1 MKIFIDTA
9 NVEAIKKWEKT
20 GIVDGVTS
28 NPTLLSKEG
37 GDPKKQVL
45 EICKLMVGKDVSVEV
60 TEKKPSDVYKQ
71 AKEIAQL
78 ADNVVVKIPC
88 HLSYYPVIHRLVQ
101 EDIKLNITLVFTV
114 IQGMMMCK
122 LGVKYISPFVGRW
135 DDIDVDGI
143 AVLDEMRIM
152 LDQYNYSTQLL
163 AASLRN
169 TRHVHDAIIAGA
181 DVGTIPVPVLEKI
194 TRHPLT
200 DQGIMKFDADWQKM
214 GIKQFP

>member
-20 GIVDGVTS
+20 GIIDGITS

-45 EICKLMVGKDVSVEV
+45 EICKLMAGKDVSVEV

-71 AKEIAQL
+71 AKEIAKL
-78 ADNVVVKIPC
+78 ADNIVVKIPC
-88 HLSYYPVIHRLVQ
+88 HLSYYPVIHRLSQ
-101 EDIKLNITLVFTV
+101 EGIKLNITLVFTV

-122 LGVKYISPFVGRW
+122 LGVKYISPFIGRW

-143 AVLDEMRIM
+143 ALLDEMRIII
-152 LDQYNYSTQLL
+152 DQYNYSTQLL

>member
-1 MKIFIDTA
+1 MKIFLDTA
-9 NVEAIKKWEKT
+9 NLDDIKKWLQA

-28 NPTLLSKEG
+28 NPTHLSQEG
-37 GDPKKQVL
+37 GDPTKQVL
-45 EICKLMVGKDVSVEV
+45 EICKMMPGKDISVEV

-71 AKEIAQL
+71 AKEIASL
-78 ADNVVVKIPC
+78 AENVVVKIPC
-88 HLSYYPVIHRLVQ
+88 HVSYYPVIRKLVQ
-101 EDIKLNITLVFTV
+101 ENINLNITLVFTL

-122 LGVKYISPFVGRW
+122 LGVRYISPFIGRW

-143 AVLDEMRIM
+143 QLLDEMRFM
-152 LDQYNYSTQLL
+152 VDQYQYSTQIL

-169 TRHVHDAIIAGA
+169 PRHVHDAILAGA
-181 DVGTIPVPVLEKI
+181 DVATIPVQVLEKI

-200 DQGIMKFDADWQKM
+200 DQGIIKFDADWQKL